1 MKLLAWLTETFI
13 NTFGITRPRPEQ
25 ERTAQLIIGGFVLAF
40 ILLVAG
46 VTTFLLYEIHTGHTH

>member
-25 ERTAQLIIGGFVLAF
+25 ERMAQLVIGGLLLAF

-46 VTTFLLYEIHTGHTH
+46 ITSFLLYEIQAGHPH